1 MKNKHFIAIYKF
13 NDSTHVQGSID
24 ATVTYICH
32 LQMPIDVCINRDD
45 LIRERLD

>member
-24 ATVTYICH
+24 ATYICH